1 MKKIIV
7 LIISLCFCACS
18 LDSSNN
24 QVQKYGEK
32 VSFEQGKVLTY
43 PDFTIKYVGKRTK
56 KYPDETSAQ
65 TMTFYDFQIVNV
77 KDGKKQ
83 LLVWST
89 GAGDIAPVFFYIET
103 ADFAIEHGIS
113 EILKEPLG
121 EGTMVIWKRADF
133 EEALKKK

>member
-7 LIISLCFCACS
+7 LIISLCLCACG
-18 LDSSNN
+18 LNGSNN

-56 KYPDETSAQ
+56 KYPDETSAL
-65 TMTFYDFQIVNV
+65 TMTFYDFEVV

-83 LLVWST
+83 MVIWTT
-89 GAGDIAPVFFYIET
+89 GAGDIAPVYFYIDT
-103 ADFAIEHGIS
+103 LDFAIEHGKS